1 MCGAKDIRLSEGHEC
16 WRGVFIKLFNVK
28 PFRTESRV
36 KDMSYLVFS
45 CSVVIGVF
53 FGESTSP
60 TPGTITPNVSSFYA
74 ERLKRRTEP
83 G

>member
-1 MCGAKDIRLSEGHEC
+1 MEALPGAKDIRLSEGHEC

-45 CSVVIGVF
+45 CSVVIGV
-53 FGESTSP
+53 
-60 TPGTITPNVSSFYA
+60 SSLVKVPA
-74 ERLKRRTEP
+74 LHLEP
-83 G
+83 